1 VRIGILGG
9 TFDPPHLGHLVAAE
23 DALSCLGLDAVR
35 LVPARVSPF
44 KVGEMQT
51 AAEERVALVRAAVA
65 GNPHLQV
72 GLQEVEREPP
82 SYTVDT
88 LRYCSAEEPEVRW
101 TLLLGVDQWAS
112 FGNWKEPEE
121 IARMA
126 RIAVLTREGQDPA
139 AVDPG
144 VDVPWQAV
152 PVTRIDI
159 SSSLVRERRGRGES
173 IRYLV
178 PEAVRTLIEAKELY
192 PSC

>member
-1 VRIGILGG
+1 MGILGG

-23 DALSCLGLDAVR
+23 DARIRLGLDAVR
-35 LVPARVSPF
+35 LIPARVSPF
-44 KVGEMQT
+44 KVGKAQT
-51 AAEERVALVRAAVA
+51 AAEDRVALVRAAVA
-65 GNPHLQV
+65 GNPCLQV

-88 LRYCSAEEPEVRW
+88 LTRCRADDPEVEW

-112 FGNWKEPEE
+112 FGQWKEPEK
-121 IARMA
+121 IARLA

-152 PVTRIDI
+152 AITRIDI
-159 SSSLVRERRGRGES
+159 SSSLVRQRLGRGES

>member
-1 VRIGILGG
+1 VRIGIFGG
-9 TFDPPHLGHLVAAE
+9 TFDPPHTGHLVAAE
-23 DALSCLGLDAVR
+23 DARIRLGLDAVR

-44 KVGEMQT
+44 KLGEEQT
-51 AAEERVALVRAAVA
+51 PAEERVRMVRAAVE

-72 GLQEVEREPP
+72 GLHEMERAPP

-88 LRYCSAEEPEVRW
+88 LMELTAAEPETDW
-101 TLLLGVDQWAS
+101 TLLLGADQWAS
-112 FGNWKEPEE
+112 FGAWKDPEE
-121 IARMA
+121 IARLA

-139 AVDPG
+139 AMDPG
-144 VDVPWQAV
+144 VDVPWEAV

-159 SSSLVRERRGRGES
+159 SSSLVRERLGRGEG